1 MAKTIEELKQMIDSV
16 IVENGKGQ
24 ITGQGLNLVLNEMS
38 DALSEMGGGG
48 GAYQIY
54 IPSTGELTEEQIA
67 FNAQQFAVLEPKL
80 QNKEFVQVGASAGAE
95 MLGMGFMCAVIPQ
108 VIYGDLMGTGSN
120 SIVLIMDS
128 SSMSSAFIL
137 NSDGTISSMS

>member
-48 GAYQIY
+48 GGAYQVH
-54 IPSTGELTEEQIA
+54 IPTSGELTPEQIA

-80 QNKEFVQVGASAGAE
+80 QNKEFVQVGVAAE
-95 MLGMGFMCAVIPQ
+95 EPGFGFMCVTIPQ
-108 VIYGDLMGTGSN
+108 VAYGDLMGTGSN
-120 SIVLIMDS
+120 AILLVM
-128 SSMSSAFIL
+128 SMPTSGMFIL
-137 NSDGTISSMS
+137 NSDGTITSLY

>member
-38 DALSEMGGGG
+38 DALSEMGGGS
-48 GAYQIY
+48 GAYLVY
-54 IPSTGELTEEQIA
+54 IPSTTEITPEQIA

-80 QNKEFVQVGASAGAE
+80 QNKEFVQVGVGTEEPSF
-95 MLGMGFMCAVIPQ
+95 GFMCATIPQ
-108 VIYGDLMGTGSN
+108 VAYGDLMGTGSN
-120 SIVLIMDS
+120 AILLMM
-128 SSMSSAFIL
+128 SMSSSGIFIL
-137 NSDGTISSMS
+137 NSDGTITTMG

>member
-48 GAYQIY
+48 GAYQVY
-54 IPSTGELTEEQIA
+54 IPTTGELTEEQIA

-80 QNKEFVQVGASAGAE
+80 QNKEFIQVGAGAE
-95 MLGMGFMCAVIPQ
+95 MLGMGFICMTIPQ
-108 VIYGDLMGTGSN
+108 LIYGDLMGTGSN
-120 SIVLIMDS
+120 SIALIMNSD
-128 SSMSSAFIL
+128 SMSSAFIL
-137 NSDGTISSMS
+137 NSDGTISGLS

>member
-24 ITGQGLNLVLNEMS
+24 ITGQALNLVLNEMS

-48 GAYQIY
+48 AYQVHI
-54 IPSTGELTEEQIA
+54 STTGELTPEQIA

-80 QNKEFVQVGASAGAE
+80 QNKEFVQI
-95 MLGMGFMCAVIPQ
+95 GFIGEQSNIGFVCVIVPQ
-108 VIYGDLMGTGSN
+108 LIYGDLMGTGSN
-120 SIVLIMDS
+120 AIILM
-128 SSMSSAFIL
+128 MEGTAFMF
-137 NSDGTISSMS
+137 NSDGTIITNG

>member
-48 GAYQIY
+48 GVYQIH
-54 IPSTGELTEEQIA
+54 IPTTGELTAEQIA
-67 FNAQQFAVLEPKL
+67 FNAQQYAILEPKL
-80 QNKEFVQVGASAGAE
+80 QNKEFVQ
-95 MLGMGFMCAVIPQ
+95 LGVAANVNGMDFMCMSVPQ
-108 VIYGDLMGTGSN
+108 VMYGDLMGTGTNNIIFMISEG
-120 SIVLIMDS
+120 S
-128 SSMSSAFIL
+128 SSVPFIL
-137 NSDGTISSMS
+137 NSDGTITIPY

>member
-48 GAYQIY
+48 GAYQVY
-54 IPSTGELTEEQIA
+54 IPTTGELTAEQIA

-80 QNKEFVQVGASAGAE
+80 QNKEFVQVGAAFDVQ
-95 MLGMGFMCAVIPQ
+95 GMGFMCAVISQ
-108 VIYGDLMGTGSN
+108 VMYGDLMGTGSN
-120 SIVLIMDS
+120 AIALMIGS
-128 SSMSSAFIL
+128 STTDGMVIL
-137 NSDGTISSMS
+137 NSDGTITML

>member
-48 GAYQIY
+48 AKYTLRGDG
-54 IPSTGELTEEQIA
+54 TTFTEEDKAYNIE
-67 FNAQQFAVLEPKL
+67 QFA
-80 QNKEFVQVGASAGAE
+80 
-95 MLGMGFMCAVIPQ
+95 
-108 VIYGDLMGTGSN
+108 
-120 SIVLIMDS
+120 LIKNDFANGEVPMVS
-128 SSMSSAFIL
+128 LKMSMSGISLNILTTGGGEYPGLGFIL
-137 NSDGTISSMS
+137 LTMGMILLNDDGTYAVQM